1 MTESSQV
8 SSPGRRKRQA
18 EQAPRDV
25 GRHGRH
31 DGEANNAAL
40 APVAAQRTRSS
51 PLRRTLPTLFVLIW
65 LAAVVVSAGHFA
77 TDYGWWQQ
85 PEVVSRAGATAATWL
100 GVVVLARRAGGRF
113 VVIGLFAAVV
123 LALVLAYPEEWALA
137 GAAVTAACVYGVL
150 GMLLTRP
157 AGGLRALLEL
167 VVCVAVGVA
176 GALVVSAYDVGL
188 RPFRFRVLVL
198 ALVLVAAF
206 VLAWRLGHD
215 VGSLGRRGLV
225 LVIGGGLLVVGSVAY
240 TQAIQEWGSP
250 ELVQG
255 LVDAEAW
262 VSTNL
267 GAVPRP
273 VEALLAFP
281 ALVWGVA
288 VRSRCRQGWWMCAL
302 GSLGAAG
309 IATSLVQP
317 RTGLGEGLTA
327 TGYDAV
333 AGAVLG
339 LLVVAS
345 DRLLTGAGGRR
356 VQTSP
361 AALARPEPARFAP
374 LL

>member
-1 MTESSQV
+1 VTESGQV
-8 SSPGRRKRQA
+8 SSTGRRKRPA
-18 EQAPRDV
+18 EQAPRDA
-25 GRHGRH
+25 GRRRRHG
-31 DGEANNAAL
+31 
-40 APVAAQRTRSS
+40 SK
-51 PLRRTLPTLFVLIW
+51 LFLLIW
-65 LAAVVVSAGHFA
+65 LAAIAVSAGHFA

-85 PEVVSRAGATAATWL
+85 PEVVSRAGAAAATWL
-100 GVVVLARRAGGRF
+100 VM
-113 VVIGLFAAVV
+113 
-123 LALVLAYPEEWALA
+123 AYPEEWALA

-157 AGGLRALLEL
+157 AGWLRALLEL
-167 VVCVAVGVA
+167 VVCAALGIAGGVVVA
-176 GALVVSAYDVGL
+176 AYDVGL
-188 RPFRFRVLVL
+188 RPFRFRMLVL

-206 VLAWRLGHD
+206 VLAWRLGHG

-225 LVIGGGLLVVGSVAY
+225 LIIGGGLLVVASVAY
-240 TQAIQEWGSP
+240 TQAIREWGSP

-255 LVDAEAW
+255 LVDAKAW

-273 VEALLAFP
+273 IEALVAFP

-288 VRSRCRQGWWMCAL
+288 VRSRRRQGWWMCAL

-309 IATSLVQP
+309 VATSLVQP
-317 RTGLGEGLTA
+317 RIGLGEGLTA

-333 AGAVLG
+333 VGAVLG
-339 LLVVAS
+339 LLVVAL

-356 VQTSP
+356 AQTIP

>member
-1 MTESSQV
+1 VTESGQV
-8 SSPGRRKRQA
+8 SSTGRRKRPA
-18 EQAPRDV
+18 EQAPRDA
-25 GRHGRH
+25 GRRRRHG
-31 DGEANNAAL
+31 
-40 APVAAQRTRSS
+40 SK
-51 PLRRTLPTLFVLIW
+51 LFLLIW
-65 LAAVVVSAGHFA
+65 LAAIAVSAGHFA

-85 PEVVSRAGATAATWL
+85 PEVVSRAGAAAATWL

-123 LALVLAYPEEWALA
+123 LALVMAYPEEWALA

-157 AGGLRALLEL
+157 AGWLRALLEL
-167 VVCVAVGVA
+167 VVCAALGIAGGVVVA
-176 GALVVSAYDVGL
+176 AYDVGL
-188 RPFRFRVLVL
+188 RPFRFRMLVL

-206 VLAWRLGHD
+206 VLAWRLGHG

-225 LVIGGGLLVVGSVAY
+225 LIIGGGLLVVASVAY
-240 TQAIQEWGSP
+240 TQAIREWGSP

-255 LVDAEAW
+255 LVDAKAW

-273 VEALLAFP
+273 IEALVAFP

-288 VRSRCRQGWWMCAL
+288 VRSRRRQGWWMCAL

-309 IATSLVQP
+309 VATSLVQP
-317 RTGLGEGLTA
+317 RIGLGEGLTA

-333 AGAVLG
+333 VGAVLG
-339 LLVVAS
+339 LLVVAL

-356 VQTSP
+356 AQTIP

>member
-1 MTESSQV
+1 M
-8 SSPGRRKRQA
+8 
-18 EQAPRDV
+18 
-25 GRHGRH
+25 
-31 DGEANNAAL
+31 
-40 APVAAQRTRSS
+40 
-51 PLRRTLPTLFVLIW
+51 FVLVW
-65 LAAVVVSAGHFA
+65 LASVVVSSGHFA
-77 TDYGWWQQ
+77 VDYGWWQQ

-113 VVIGLFAAVV
+113 VAIGLFAAVA
-123 LALVLAYPEEWALA
+123 LALVMAYPEPWALA

-157 AGGLRALLEL
+157 ADGLRALLEL
-167 VVCVAVGVA
+167 VVCVALGVA

-188 RPFRFRVLVL
+188 RPFRFRMLVL
-198 ALVLVAAF
+198 ALVLAAAF
-206 VLAWRLGHD
+206 VLAWRLGHG

-225 LVIGGGLLVVGSVAY
+225 LVSGGGLLVVASVAY
-240 TQAIQEWGSP
+240 TQAIREWGSP

-255 LVDAEAW
+255 LVDAKTW

-267 GAVPRP
+267 VAVPRP
-273 VEALLAFP
+273 IEALVAFP

-288 VRSRCRQGWWMCAL
+288 VRSRRRQGWWMCAF

-317 RTGLGEGLTA
+317 RIGLGEGLTA

-333 AGAVLG
+333 TGAVLG
-339 LLVVAS
+339 LLVVAL
-345 DRLLTGAGGRR
+345 DRLLTRGGGRR

-361 AALARPEPARFAP
+361 AALARAEPARFAP